1 MIIGCPKEIKIQE
14 YRVGL
19 TPEGVDA
26 LVRQGHEIY
35 IETNAGMGSGFS
47 DDAYKEVGARI
58 LNTAKEVY
66 EIAEMIIKV
75 KEPLAVEFPHIK
87 SGQILFTYFHFA
99 ASKELTD
106 AMIKTHAVCIAY
118 ETVELADASLPLLV
132 PMSEVAGRMSINVG
146 A

>member
-75 KEPLAVEFPHIK
+75 KEPLAVEFPYIK
-87 SGQILFTYFHFA
+87 SGQILFTMPPVQCQCGGSACLLFYMRC
-99 ASKELTD
+99 LD
-106 AMIKTHAVCIAY
+106 RVC
-118 ETVELADASLPLLV
+118 TPD
-132 PMSEVAGRMSINVG
+132 N
-146 A
+146 

>member
-75 KEPLAVEFPHIK
+75 
-87 SGQILFTYFHFA
+87 
-99 ASKELTD
+99 
-106 AMIKTHAVCIAY
+106 
-118 ETVELADASLPLLV
+118 
-132 PMSEVAGRMSINVG
+132 
-146 A
+146 